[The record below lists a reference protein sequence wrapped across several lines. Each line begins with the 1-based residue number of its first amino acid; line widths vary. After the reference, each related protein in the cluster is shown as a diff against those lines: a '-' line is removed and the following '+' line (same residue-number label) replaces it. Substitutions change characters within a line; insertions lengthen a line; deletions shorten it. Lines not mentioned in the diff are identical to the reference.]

1 MQMKYFQG
9 VADIHNYY
17 HEILWT
23 MDIDGIDK
31 RYLDVMLKVREVQ
44 EGEMSDFMEEYEAIT
59 YLVCCRL
66 EMAYKE
72 VGNLRKPSVEVMNRC
87 LNRYLKYIDKVHHCR
102 ADNYRQHVSKHMR
115 NSYLAARHYLFKFS
129 LPAWYAK
136 LPDEILTYE
145 NKWRK
150 K

>member
-9 VADIHNYY
+9 VADIKNYY
-17 HEILWT
+17 IDAISTLE
-23 MDIDGIDK
+23 MDGIPEGYIRAVKKTRGID
-31 RYLDVMLKVREVQ
+31 
-44 EGEMSDFMEEYEAIT
+44 EGEIQDFYEEYKAIM

-66 EMAYKE
+66 EMSYL
-72 VGNLRKPSVEVMNRC
+72 NHNIPKPSIEVMNRC
-87 LNRYLKYIDKVHHCR
+87 LNRYLEFIARVHNCK
-102 ADNYRQHVSKHMR
+102 ADNYKQHPSKYMR

-145 NKWRK
+145 NKWGKRK
-150 K
+150 